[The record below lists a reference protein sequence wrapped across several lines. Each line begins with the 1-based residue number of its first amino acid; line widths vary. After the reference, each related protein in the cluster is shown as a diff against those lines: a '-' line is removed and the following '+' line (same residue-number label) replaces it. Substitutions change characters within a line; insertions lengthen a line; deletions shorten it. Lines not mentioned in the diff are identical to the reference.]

1 MNDQMQTRK
10 TTVRGQSITIYS
22 ADGQRWFSNPHEAR
36 QCEKRREQFFTER
49 AKSLKRSATFATGTS
64 ESHPRSMFA
73 DPQPGAMRRKD
84 NI

>member
-1 MNDQMQTRK
+1 MGK
-10 TTVRGQSITIYS
+10 
-22 ADGQRWFSNPHEAR
+22 DGLVMRVKPSNVSNAARNFSPSG
-36 QCEKRREQFFTER
+36 

-64 ESHPRSMFA
+64 ESHPRTMIA

>member
-1 MNDQMQTRK
+1 LSN
-10 TTVRGQSITIYS
+10 SF
-22 ADGQRWFSNPHEAR
+22 DGQRWFSDAREAQ
-36 QCEKRREQFFTER
+36 QCEQRREKFFTER

-64 ESHPRSMFA
+64 ESHPRTMIA